1 MRMRDRH
8 AHDIQLSFEFFP
20 PQTAKMESTLWDS
33 IDRLEALNPS
43 FVSVTYGA
51 DGSTRER
58 TQRVV
63 KRIHD
68 ETSLTAVPHLTCVA
82 ASRDEIRSLAD
93 TYWSAGL
100 THLVALRGDPPQ
112 GTARYE
118 PAGDGYPYAL
128 DLVRGL
134 KSMRDFEIS
143 VACYPETHPESP
155 SARFDMDYLKRKID
169 AGASRAISQ
178 FFFDNDVFL
187 RFRDRAHAAGIDVP
201 IIPGIMPVTNF
212 ERLKEFAAACGA
224 SVPRWLERRFDGLN
238 DDHQTRRLIAAS
250 TAIDQVE
257 ALKRE
262 GVSGFHFYTLN
273 RAELTYAICHAV
285 GIRQRAAA

>member
-1 MRMRDRH
+1 
-8 AHDIQLSFEFFP
+8 
-20 PQTAKMESTLWDS
+20 MEATLWAS
-33 IDRLEALNPS
+33 IERLEGLNPS

-63 KRIHD
+63 RRIRD

-82 ASRDEIRSLAD
+82 ASRDEIDSLAES
-93 TYWSAGL
+93 YWSAGL

-112 GTARYE
+112 SAGRYLPAR
-118 PAGDGYPYAL
+118 DGYPYAL
-128 DLVRGL
+128 DLVAGL
-134 KSMRDFEIS
+134 KSIRDFEIS
-143 VACYPETHPESP
+143 VACYPETHPEAP

-169 AGASRAISQ
+169 AGASRAVSQ

-187 RFRDRAHAAGIDVP
+187 RFRDRAAAAGIDVP

-212 ERLKEFAAACGA
+212 ERLQGFAAGCGA
-224 SVPRWLERRFDGLN
+224 SVPKWLARRFEGLH
-238 DDHQTRRLIAAS
+238 DDPQTRRLIAAS

-273 RAELTYAICHAV
+273 RAELTYAICHAI